1 MTQVSD
7 HGGVVVK
14 FTKQNEEFVRLYAK
28 HEGRLRRYVGALVP
42 VQADVDDVLQETAIA
57 LMRKFD
63 QYDSTQP
70 FFNWACRFALYEVLQ
85 HRKRT
90 KTRSRHFSEAVVE
103 AIAAE
108 YQQHQQSSDQR
119 RTALATCLHKLDD
132 QDRRLVEL
140 RYFSEETVESLAQRI
155 EEPATK
161 LYRSLARIRYLL
173 AACVRK
179 SLAAEGT
186 L

>member
-1 MTQVSD
+1 MTQVS
-7 HGGVVVK
+7 GQNGAPVK

-28 HEGRLRRYVGALVP
+28 DEGRLRRYVGALVP
-42 VQADVDDVLQETAIA
+42 AMADVDDILQETAIA

-63 QYDSTQP
+63 QYDSAQP

-85 HRKRT
+85 HRKRA
-90 KTRSRHFSEAVVE
+90 KTRRHHFSDEVIE

-108 YQQHQQSSDQR
+108 YQQHQQLSDQR
-119 RTALATCLHKLDD
+119 KRALAGCLHKLED

-140 RYFSEETVESLAQRI
+140 RYFSEETVESLAHRI
-155 EEPATK
+155 EEPVTK
-161 LYRSLARIRYLL
+161 LYRSLARIRYVL